1 MDFLVHF
8 VPSQESPCERLFP
21 CDEVRLS
28 GRRGD
33 EEGKWISLSTAFRLR
48 SHLVLDEEEKTTI
61 YFFFCFLRE
70 RTRARGEKN
79 QRGLTLADA
88 RTLHQLMPWRMRA
101 FPADLRT

>member
-48 SHLVLDEEEKTTI
+48 SHLVLDEEEKPL
-61 YFFFCFLRE
+61 FFFFERE
-70 RTRARGEKN
+70 NESTRGEEP
-79 QRGLTLADA
+79 RGLTRGDA
-88 RTLHQLMPWRMRA
+88 RTLHQLMP
-101 FPADLRT
+101 